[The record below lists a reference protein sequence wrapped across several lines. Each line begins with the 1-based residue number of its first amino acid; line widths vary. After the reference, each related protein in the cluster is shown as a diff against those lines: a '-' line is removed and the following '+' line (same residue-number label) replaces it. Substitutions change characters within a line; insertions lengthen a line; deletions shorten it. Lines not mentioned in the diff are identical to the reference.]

1 MNFNVIKKHD
11 NKESN
16 YRLLDQGVKLTTRT
30 HYPYV
35 VPDGDGYTA
44 AGGVSPDFVE
54 RDTEE
59 VNKTLMRVRGARK
72 QRAAKA
78 NVPRE
83 SIKVIPLTTPVKM
96 VEAVAQFEEITL
108 DEARLKLAVVS
119 LEEKIKEVMS
129 VVNLQKAFES
139 KRTK

>member
-1 MNFNVIKKHD
+1 MYFNVIKKHD

-16 YRLLDQGVKLTTRT
+16 YRILATPVKLTTRI

-35 VPDGDGYTA
+35 VPDGDGYEA
-44 AGGVSPDFVE
+44 AGGCSPDFVE
-54 RDTEE
+54 RETEE
-59 VNKTLMRVRGARK
+59 VNKSLMRIRGARK

-78 NVPRE
+78 KVPRE
-83 SIKVIPLTTPVKM
+83 SIKVVPLTKPVQM
-96 VEAVAQFEEITL
+96 AEAVAQFEEITV

-119 LEEKIKEVMS
+119 LEEKIKHVMS
-129 VVNLQKAFES
+129 LVTLQKAFET